1 MNRIAKYVAMV
12 VLAAFVPGSV
22 LSAAPMVWCA
32 AGGNHAAT
40 EIKLVKRWHTHVGAD
55 DAHRLHAIASTSFN
69 VDGHSHPCL
78 DYELIA
84 LAVSAKVD
92 DLDAAA
98 TTNASPSDAAIK
110 IVLADP
116 APISINRARAP
127 PRRNCDPPHLASIR
141 TTILRL

>member
-1 MNRIAKYVAMV
+1 MSRLAKYVAMV

-32 AGGNHAAT
+32 AGGDHAAT
-40 EIKLVKRWHTHVGAD
+40 EIKLVKRWHSHAGAGGD
-55 DAHRLHAIASTSFN
+55 HRLHALASTSFN

-84 LAVSAKVD
+84 LAVSAKVN
-92 DLDAAA
+92 DLDAVAV
-98 TTNASPSDAAIK
+98 TNASPSEVAIK
-110 IVLADP
+110 IDLADA
-116 APISINRARAP
+116 APLSISRARAP
-127 PRRNCDPPHLASIR
+127 PRRNCDPPHLSSIR